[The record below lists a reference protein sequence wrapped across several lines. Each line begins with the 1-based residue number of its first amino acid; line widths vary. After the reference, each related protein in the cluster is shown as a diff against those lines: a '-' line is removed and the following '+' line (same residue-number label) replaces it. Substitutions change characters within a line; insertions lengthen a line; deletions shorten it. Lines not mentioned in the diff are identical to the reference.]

1 MLQTIREK
9 TAGVVVKVLFLFL
22 VLSFAVWGIGDYRFL
37 QRGDTPAIA
46 IGGDPVPAEVLRQEF
61 QRDLDRLRRSIG
73 DVDRDLIR
81 QFGLATQTVERV
93 ANQWTLDRA
102 AERLAL
108 VVSDDVVRQR
118 IQADPG
124 FRSNGVFDA
133 IAFRRLLQENGYSEQ
148 RYVEL
153 ARGDAARAA
162 LVESVTIGAAAPRT
176 VAELLYRHREEKR
189 RGTAIRIP
197 ASAMPDP
204 GAPTE
209 AQLTAV
215 YEANAERF
223 TDPELRGGIV
233 VRIGIDEVRAAVPI
247 DDAQLRAEFDARK
260 RDFSTPERRTLELI
274 RFDDAAAAV
283 AARRKLEEGADFLA
297 VAAEAGQ
304 SPEQVRAFGRVAQS
318 SLPRELAA
326 PIFALPQDVASAPI
340 ETALGVFLA
349 RTTAIEAAIEPGFEA
364 LRGRLAEEQVQ
375 RNATEIAYRTATR
388 IEELLNEGR
397 PLQDAAAAAGIA
409 VLPVEAVDNAGRD
422 RDGAPLPLFAATP
435 ELLRAF
441 LEAPLGRDSGLIEPR
456 AGGYFF
462 LRVDS
467 VTPSRK
473 RELAAVRDDATAIWK
488 AEARAAAARARADAA
503 LASLR
508 GGRTA
513 DEVASAAGVAAQTL
527 PALRRDGRAEADAP
541 ADAASIA
548 ARLFQLKPGEAG
560 IAPVA
565 DGFAVVALGEI
576 LPADPA
582 QAGLGLERLAESL
595 EQSMSGEV
603 ARQYLRA
610 LRDRLKVVVD
620 QAAVDKLYQN

>member
-37 QRGDTPAIA
+37 QRSETPAIA
-46 IGGDPVPAEVLRQEF
+46 IGGDAVPAEIVRQEF

-81 QFGLATQTVERV
+81 QFGLAGQTAERV

-102 AERLAL
+102 AERLSL
-108 VVSDDVVRQR
+108 VVSDQVVRQR

-124 FRSNGVFDA
+124 FRTNGTFDA
-133 IAFRRLLQENGYSEQ
+133 MAFRRLLQENGYSEQ

-189 RGTAIRIP
+189 RGAAIRIP

-204 GAPTE
+204 GTPSQAE
-209 AQLTAV
+209 LAAV

-223 TDPELRGGIV
+223 TDPEFRGGIV
-233 VRIGIDEVRAAVPI
+233 LRIGIDEVRAAVPI
-247 DDAQLRAEFDARK
+247 DDAQLRAEYETRK
-260 RDFSTPERRTLELI
+260 RNFSTPERRALELI
-274 RFDDAAAAV
+274 RFDDAAAAA
-283 AARRKLEEGADFLA
+283 AARRKLDAGTDFLA

-304 SPEQVRAFGRVAQS
+304 TPEQVAAFGRVTQT

-326 PIFALPQDVASAPI
+326 PIFALPQGVASAPI
-340 ETALGVFLA
+340 ETALGVFIA
-349 RTTAIEAAIEPGFEA
+349 RTTAIEAAVEPGFEA

-388 IEELLNEGR
+388 VEELLNEGK

-409 VLPVEAVDNAGRD
+409 VLTVEAVDNAGRD
-422 RDGAPLPLFAATP
+422 RAGAPLPLFAAAP

-441 LEAPLGRDSGLIEPR
+441 LEAPLARDSGLIEPR

-467 VTPSRK
+467 ITPSRK
-473 RELAAVRDDATAIWK
+473 RDLAAVREDAAGIWK
-488 AEARAAAARARADAA
+488 AEKRAAAAKARADSVLEA
-503 LASLR
+503 LR
-508 GGRTA
+508 GGKTA
-513 DEVASAAGVAAQTL
+513 DEAATAAGVAAEPL
-527 PALRRDGRAEADAP
+527 PALRRDGRADASAP

-548 ARLFQLKPGEAG
+548 ARMFQLKSGEAG

-565 DGFAVVALGEI
+565 DGYAVVTVAEI

-582 QAGLGLERLAESL
+582 AAGLALERLAESL

-620 QAAVDKLYQN
+620 QGAVDKLYQN